1 MFIPDR
7 GCDPARPLALPVF
20 FFHSASACSFPYD
33 GGNSIVSAEFICA
46 VVLFPPYL
54 FSLHMWNQI
63 DRTALELSQICD
75 FSVANDG
82 RRVNHGMKK
91 ATDWVRA
98 SLWLS

>member
-1 MFIPDR
+1 M
-7 GCDPARPLALPVF
+7 ALKRKSSSRFNSSSF

-63 DRTALELSQICD
+63 DRTALELSQICNYN
-75 FSVANDG
+75 VANDS
-82 RRVNHGMKK
+82 RCVNQGMKK
-91 ATDWVRA
+91 ATDWVGA